1 MLRGIQIQ
9 IFPFRNLPPAQLCW
23 AGKPDRAP
31 SDKSHMKPNHS
42 NLQNGFLNF
51 LPYKSLFYMM
61 SLFCLYL
68 FYYLH
73 LSGCLTKLTPWRH
86 STS

>member
-9 IFPFRNLPPAQLCW
+9 IFPFRVCLQRNCAGLGNLTGQA
-23 AGKPDRAP
+23 
-31 SDKSHMKPNHS
+31 SDESHEKPNHS

-68 FYYLH
+68 FYYFH